1 MSVNIRQNRVT
12 YFRNNIVAST
22 PVVNGKCCVLFVL
35 FFIIFC
41 ILDTLITI
49 NMHIVGKQSHE
60 TKAVQNI
67 IIENTTVMMTIE
79 MFKMQIRKKI
89 LYETL

>member
-1 MSVNIRQNRVT
+1 
-12 YFRNNIVAST
+12 
-22 PVVNGKCCVLFVL
+22 
-35 FFIIFC
+35 
-41 ILDTLITI
+41 
-49 NMHIVGKQSHE
+49 MHIVGKQSHE

-89 LYETL
+89 LYETLI